1 MSVINKISGKWSN
14 LTVGAKATIVYFSA
28 SLVNKAIAYITTP
41 LFTHMLTSEEFGQ
54 VTHFSTWQSLIGI
67 VAMFCLQAG
76 VFNNGMIEYED
87 DRDGF
92 TLSMLALS
100 NLITVIVASVLLISP
115 GTTQRLLKVDQPLI
129 YLMIIGFVFQPAYSF
144 WYTRQRYEYRYKSAA
159 TMVVVMHVA
168 GPLAAILCIAGNVTG
183 NHVYDRLF
191 GTELTLLLFY
201 IVFYIRII
209 IKGKAKIQTKYW
221 KFAFFFN
228 LPLIPHYLS
237 QYLMN
242 GCDKIMITSLIN
254 ESATAYYGVAYTVAA
269 VVSVFWTSLNSSL
282 VPFTYERCK
291 RKDYRAIEKT
301 IEPLWYCFAI
311 VCFLLMVF
319 APEVMSMLA
328 PEEYKAGMY
337 VIPPVIGGVFFQALY
352 YSFANINY
360 YYKKTKYVMYASLIA
375 AIVNIILN
383 YLLIPIYGFV
393 IAGYT
398 TLVSYMIQAAID
410 YYAMQKVIK
419 EMDEGEN
426 CFHLKN
432 IITISSIVVG
442 VACVFPLCYSNDIIR
457 FSVLG
462 IMAVFLVL
470 FRKKVKVLV
479 NMMISLLKRK

>member
-1 MSVINKISGKWSN
+1 
-14 LTVGAKATIVYFSA
+14 
-28 SLVNKAIAYITTP
+28 
-41 LFTHMLTSEEFGQ
+41 
-54 VTHFSTWQSLIGI
+54 
-67 VAMFCLQAG
+67 
-76 VFNNGMIEYED
+76 
-87 DRDGF
+87 
-92 TLSMLALS
+92 
-100 NLITVIVASVLLISP
+100 
-115 GTTQRLLKVDQPLI
+115 
-129 YLMIIGFVFQPAYSF
+129 
-144 WYTRQRYEYRYKSAA
+144 
-159 TMVVVMHVA
+159 
-168 GPLAAILCIAGNVTG
+168 
-183 NHVYDRLF
+183 
-191 GTELTLLLFY
+191 
-201 IVFYIRII
+201 
-209 IKGKAKIQTKYW
+209 
-221 KFAFFFN
+221 
-228 LPLIPHYLS
+228 
-237 QYLMN
+237 MN